1 MTYRIKVQGYAH
13 NQGTAIP
20 LTLKQSD

>member
-20 LTLKQSD
+20 LTWKQSD